1 VGERGEEIKI
11 ELPTQTMEQWELEV
25 ILEQIIALKI
35 HKMRGTSAEFACKR
49 LNEAV
54 ALAKDALKIVK
65 EMPPVTLNL

>member
-1 VGERGEEIKI
+1 
-11 ELPTQTMEQWELEV
+11 MEQWELEV
-25 ILEQIIALKI
+25 ILEQIIDLKI
-35 HKMRGTSAEFACKR
+35 NKMRGTSAEFACKR